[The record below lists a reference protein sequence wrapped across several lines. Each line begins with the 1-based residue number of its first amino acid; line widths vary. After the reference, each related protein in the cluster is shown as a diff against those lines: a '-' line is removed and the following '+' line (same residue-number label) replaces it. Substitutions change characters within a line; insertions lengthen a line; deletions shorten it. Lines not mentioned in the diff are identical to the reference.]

1 MKKLIPIALSAALLL
16 SGCGQT
22 AGSAPAPAQTAA
34 STVTTAEAAASSK
47 TTPDGVDK
55 AETVYAKANA
65 NGTVTETTV
74 EATLKAREGATIS
87 DVADLQDI
95 TNKEGD
101 EEYITG
107 ADHTLLW
114 QNHGTSITYEGRS
127 DASLPVSIGVTYYLD
142 GQEISPDALAGRSG
156 RVRIRFD
163 YTNQACQTVR
173 IDGQEYTVRV
183 PFTAIT
189 ALILDGTRF
198 TNIAPE
204 NGKAMDLDGQTAV
217 LGMAMPGLAD
227 SLHLNE
233 FEPLKDTEIPDYFE
247 VSADVTDFAL
257 DFTATILTPSALNDL
272 DLSDTNDLDELS
284 DALNS
289 LTDATDEIADGAG
302 DLADGIQSYYDGFH
316 TYADGVQSVNEGA
329 EALADGLSQLY
340 DNGQTL
346 LTGIQALRD
355 GLSTISS
362 SVHEMNGDSTDS
374 SQKDMQAKL
383 NEALAPAI
391 ADYGATLVTDVCNDA
406 DMQAAL
412 QDLTQSQQDALNA
425 ALQNA
430 LGKAVDK
437 DTPALAGNVA
447 ATVSDL
453 LMQSVTSGFAQLSTG
468 LDQLASGSDELAQG
482 ADAYIKAVGQA
493 SQGADVL
500 AKGSAELDDASAALY
515 SGLAELHDGAEALH
529 NGVQEFSD
537 KVEDE
542 LSDDLGSGLQDVVR
556 RLKAMQQAGK
566 AYQSF
571 TGLADGMTGNVKF
584 IVETAEIQ

>member
-34 STVTTAEAAASSK
+34 STVTTAETAASSK

-101 EEYITG
+101 EEYIAG

-163 YTNQACQTVR
+163 YTNQTCQTVR

-198 TNIAPE
+198 TNIASE

-316 TYADGVQSVNEGA
+316 TYADGVQSINEGA

-355 GLSTISS
+355 GLSTISN
-362 SVHEMNGDSTDS
+362 SVHEMNGDRTDS
-374 SQKDMQAKL
+374 SQEDMQAKL
-383 NEALAPAI
+383 NDALAPAI
-391 ADYGATLVTDVCNDA
+391 ADYGTTLVTDVYNDA

-453 LMQSVTSGFAQLSTG
+453 LRQSVASGFAQLSTG
-468 LDQLASGSDELAQG
+468 FDQLASGSDELAQG

-529 NGVQEFSD
+529 NGVQGFSD

-542 LSDDLGSGLQDVVR
+542 LSDNLGSRLQDIVR

-571 TGLADGMTGNVKF
+571 AGLADGMTGNVKF

>member
-16 SGCGQT
+16 SGCRQT
-22 AGSAPAPAQTAA
+22 ANPAPAPAQT
-34 STVTTAEAAASSK
+34 AASSK

-65 NGTVTETTV
+65 SGTVTEITV

-87 DVADLQDI
+87 DAADLQDI

-101 EEYITG
+101 EEYIPG

-114 QNHGTSITYEGRS
+114 QNHGSSITYEGRS

-142 GQEISPDALAGRSG
+142 GQEISPDALAGSSG

-163 YTNQACQTVR
+163 YTNQTCQNVR

-198 TNIAPE
+198 TNIASE

-227 SLHLNE
+227 SLRLNE

-355 GLSTISS
+355 GLNTISN

-374 SQKDMQAKL
+374 SQEDMQSKL

-406 DMQAAL
+406 DMLAAL
-412 QDLTQSQQDALNA
+412 QTLTQDQQDALNA
-425 ALQNA
+425 ALQKA
-430 LGKAVDK
+430 LGSAVAK

-447 ATVSDL
+447 ATVSEL

-493 SQGADVL
+493 SQGADAL

-529 NGVQEFSD
+529 NGAQEFSD

-542 LSDDLGSGLQDVVR
+542 LGNDLGSGLQDVVR

-571 TGLADGMTGNVKF
+571 AGLADGMTGNVKF

>member
-22 AGSAPAPAQTAA
+22 ASPAPAPAQTAA

-65 NGTVTETTV
+65 SGTVTETTV
-74 EATLKAREGATIS
+74 EATLKAREGATIA
-87 DVADLQDI
+87 DAADLQDI

-163 YTNQACQTVR
+163 YTNQTHQTVR

-198 TNIAPE
+198 TNIASE

-355 GLSTISS
+355 GLSTISN

-374 SQKDMQAKL
+374 SQEDMQAKL

-391 ADYGATLVTDVCNDA
+391 ADYGTTLVTDVCNDA

-412 QDLTQSQQDALNA
+412 QDLTQSQQDAVNA
-425 ALQNA
+425 ALQKA

-493 SQGADVL
+493 SQGADAL

-529 NGVQEFSD
+529 NGAQEFSD

-556 RLKAMQQAGK
+556 RLKAVQQAGK

-571 TGLADGMTGNVKF
+571 AGLADGMTGNVKF
-584 IVETAEIQ
+584 IVETAEVQ

>member
-1 MKKLIPIALSAALLL
+1 MKKLILIALSAALLL

-22 AGSAPAPAQTAA
+22 ADPAPAPAQTAA

-47 TTPDGVDK
+47 ATPDGVDK

-74 EATLKAREGATIS
+74 EATLKAREGATIA

-163 YTNQACQTVR
+163 YTNQTCQTVR

-198 TNIAPE
+198 TNIASE

-316 TYADGVQSVNEGA
+316 TYADGMQSVNEGA

-355 GLSTISS
+355 GLNTISN
-362 SVHEMNGDSTDS
+362 SVHEMNGDRTDN
-374 SQKDMQAKL
+374 SQEDMQAKL

-391 ADYGATLVTDVCNDA
+391 ADYGTTLVTDVCNDA

-412 QDLTQSQQDALNA
+412 QTLTQSQQDALNA
-425 ALQNA
+425 ALQKA
-430 LGKAVDK
+430 LGSAVAN

-453 LMQSVTSGFAQLSTG
+453 LMQSVASGFAQLSAE
-468 LDQLASGSDELAQG
+468 LDQLANGSDELAQG

-493 SQGADVL
+493 SQGADAL

-515 SGLAELHDGAEALH
+515 SGLAELHNGAEALH
-529 NGVQEFSD
+529 NGAQEFSD

-571 TGLADGMTGNVKF
+571 AGLADGMTGNVKF
-584 IVETAEIQ
+584 IVETAEVQ